1 MCWCQ
6 GVLEVLTLC
15 LCFMQTYD
23 QEDSGGETGSV
34 GADNREGGF
43 DDLLGTGLRRNNAD
57 WATAFGRLIERRL
70 LAESCLPDQTCSMWV
85 TPKADDGNN
94 APAKSAAQP
103 IKIAR
108 DPIDTES
115 APWQPGLGTSTVR
128 LPRRLRRTPCRL
140 N

>member
-6 GVLEVLTLC
+6 GVLEELTLC

-34 GADNREGGF
+34 GADICEGGF

-70 LAESCLPDQTCSMWV
+70 LA
-85 TPKADDGNN
+85 
-94 APAKSAAQP
+94 
-103 IKIAR
+103 
-108 DPIDTES
+108 DT
-115 APWQPGLGTSTVR
+115 
-128 LPRRLRRTPCRL
+128 
-140 N
+140 